1 MTQPHTVLHLV
12 RHGQSVWNLAGRV
25 QGQSRQAGSLTAAGR
40 VQAERTARLL
50 AERHPRAEAIMT
62 SDLSRARDTAAII
75 AGVLGLP
82 VDQDAEL
89 REQRLGHLEGR
100 RFAEYL
106 DSGTVQHV
114 IDGMWRHPDRRPPGG
129 ESVTDVYLRVHGA
142 LARYAARYPGRELI
156 LVTHGGPVR
165 VATAPSDPR
174 LGAAVSQRPVANA
187 AIVTLTLPS
196 FVKA

>member
-1 MTQPHTVLHLV
+1 M
-12 RHGQSVWNLAGRV
+12 
-25 QGQSRQAGSLTAAGR
+25 
-40 VQAERTARLL
+40 
-50 AERHPRAEAIMT
+50 
-62 SDLSRARDTAAII
+62 
-75 AGVLGLP
+75 LGLP
-82 VDQDAEL
+82 IDEDAEL
-89 REQRLGHLEGR
+89 REQWLGDLEAR
-100 RFAEYL
+100 RFAEAHGG
-106 DSGTVQHV
+106 GTVQDV
-114 IDGMWRHPDRRPPGG
+114 VDGMWQHPDRRPPGG

-142 LARYAARYPGRELI
+142 LARYAARHPGRELI